1 MFVTHVSSS
10 DGFGGA
16 AIAAHRI
23 HEGLGRLGVSSRML
37 VSGKSTQDESVLA
50 VVPGR
55 SFTRRLRRRLRSEI
69 IVRQFARH
77 SGARPKYLD
86 AFSDDRAAD
95 REALLEM
102 IAWSGIYHLHWV
114 TGLLDCTSF
123 FRSIPVD
130 VPLVWTLHDMNPF
143 TGGCHYTAGCNRF
156 TVGCGACPAL
166 GSANSFDLSAAIF
179 HRKLTAYNRL
189 QPENVRIVAPSRWL
203 RREASR
209 SVLFRRFEV
218 TTIPYGLDTEVFQ
231 PRPRT
236 VAREVFGI
244 PREMRIVVFAAQSLD
259 NHRKGLDLL
268 IAALDGLDL
277 DGEIGL
283 ASVGGGRVFGILGKK
298 YFSLGE
304 LKSER
309 LISFAYSSADVF
321 VLPSREDNFPNV
333 LLEAMAC
340 GTPTVAFGVG
350 GIPEIVRPGIT
361 GLLAT
366 AEDVRSLR
374 HAILAILGDDQKRE
388 SMSRESRRIALEE
401 YRLEL
406 QAKRYLHVYEQLLT
420 GKEEPMASAVD
431 EDSPE
436 IWAGKHRLPSGP
448 RRWGERNLSLRF
460 GDLPP
465 H

>member
-1 MFVTHVSSS
+1 
-10 DGFGGA
+10 
-16 AIAAHRI
+16 
-23 HEGLGRLGVSSRML
+23 ML
-37 VSGKSTQDESVLA
+37 VSDKSTQDESVLA
-50 VVPGR
+50 VVPSRG
-55 SFTRRLRRRLRSEI
+55 FTRRLRRRLRSEI

-77 SGARPKYLD
+77 SSTRPKYLD
-86 AFSDDRAAD
+86 AFSDDRAAERD
-95 REALLEM
+95 ALLET
-102 IAWSGIYHLHWV
+102 ITWSGIYHLHWV
-114 TGLLDCTSF
+114 AGLLDYPSF
-123 FRSIPVD
+123 FRSIPGH

-156 TVGCGACPAL
+156 AAGCGTCPAL
-166 GSANSFDLSAAIF
+166 GSVENFDLSTAIF

-189 QPENVRIVAPSRWL
+189 QPEKVRIVAPSRWL
-203 RREASR
+203 CREASR

-218 TTIPYGLDTEVFQ
+218 ATIPYGLDTDVFQ

-244 PREMRIVVFAAQSLD
+244 PQEMRIVVFAAQSLD

-268 IAALDGLDL
+268 IEALDGLDCN
-277 DGEIGL
+277 GEIGL
-283 ASVGGGRVFGILGKK
+283 ASVGGGRIFDTLGKQ

-309 LISFAYSSADVF
+309 LISFAYSAADVL
-321 VLPSREDNFPNV
+321 VLPSREDNLPTV

-374 HAILAILGDDQKRE
+374 HAILAILGDDNKRE
-388 SMSRESRRIALEE
+388 SMSRASRRIAIEE

-406 QAKRYLHVYEQLLT
+406 QAKRYLQVYEQLLT
-420 GKEEPMASAVD
+420 GKEQPMASAVD

-436 IWAGKHRLPSGP
+436 IWAGKHRIPS
-448 RRWGERNLSLRF
+448 RSRQRGEPNLSLRF
-460 GDLPP
+460 GELPP